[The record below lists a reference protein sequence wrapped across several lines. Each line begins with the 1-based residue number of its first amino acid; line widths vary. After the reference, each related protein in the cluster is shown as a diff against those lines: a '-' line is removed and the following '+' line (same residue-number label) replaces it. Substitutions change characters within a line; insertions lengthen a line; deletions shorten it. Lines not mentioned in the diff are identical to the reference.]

1 MVFFAPQQPPTYEEI
16 TRDILGAYDD
26 NSALDSNAGESSI
39 VPRSGNTFD
48 DNSALDSN
56 VEGSSIVPRSGN
68 TFDDNSVV
76 TSNAGE
82 SSIVPRARSGHDD
95 RDYASNVGD
104 PTLSGGST
112 LPQKPSQQAQPASSV
127 DTRGV
132 NKWGYF

>member
-26 NSALDSNAGESSI
+26 SSALDSNAGESSI

-48 DNSALDSN
+48 
-56 VEGSSIVPRSGN
+56 G
-68 TFDDNSVV
+68 NSVV

-82 SSIVPRARSGHDD
+82 SSMVPRSGNTFDDYSVAGESPIVPRASSGYDD
-95 RDYASNVGD
+95 LDHVSNKGD
-104 PTLSGGST
+104 PM
-112 LPQKPSQQAQPASSV
+112 PQKPSQPAQPAKFNVSSSV